1 MEVSMDML
9 EGLNEEQR
17 LAVTTTE
24 GYVRVIAGAGS
35 GKTRALTNRFAY
47 LVNELGISTSNIL
60 CVTFT
65 NKAANEMK
73 RRIRSMIGDNDT
85 GYISTFHGFCV
96 QVLKEDIHVLNYPKN
111 FIILDTEDVNSILHT
126 IFEDMGL
133 NSKNFTFPT
142 LIEMFTER
150 KSREPYLRDILNT
163 DHEELKDKFRNAR
176 NQEDAI
182 FYRYLYE
189 QKKCFALDFDDLI
202 NFVLYIYDQHEDIR
216 SKWQQRL
223 EYIMVDEFQD
233 VNVRQYRLAKILSE
247 YHHNLFIVGDPD
259 QTIYSWR
266 GARVEYI
273 LNFDTEYPSART
285 IVMDKN
291 YRSTPN
297 IINASN
303 SLIMK
308 NKKRMDK
315 KLIAINQTEIPV
327 IYNHAKTT
335 GQEAQWIADQIITL
349 IEGGRKLR
357 DIAILY
363 RSHFISR
370 SFEEVFIKQNIQYT
384 IYSGIEFYKRK
395 EIKDVLCYLR
405 MLVSGDDISFT
416 RIVNLPKR
424 NIGERRMA
432 FLKEYANTNNC
443 SLYQALQQN
452 LEHELLMKTQA
463 KAFLNLVEKYKAVY
477 EEMKLSELLTNV
489 LNDSGYEA
497 LLRTNGEQE
506 RLDNLAELK
515 QSIFEYE
522 RDAGEECS
530 LPDYLDRISLFT
542 NLDQKEKCDAVQMMT
557 IHTAKGLEFPYV
569 FVCGLNEGIFP
580 SKHVD
585 TADKLEEERR
595 LAYVAYTR
603 AERALFLSDSE
614 GVNYD
619 GSYRYPSRFIFN
631 VEKAYLNY
639 TVELEERFLG
649 DASFYIE
656 QNERKLEGN
665 TTRLQVGDTI
675 RHSVFGMGKIVGINE
690 EITSYV
696 IQFDTMETTRSISFK
711 IRLELIE

>member
-1 MEVSMDML
+1 MDLL

-17 LAVTTTE
+17 QAVMTTE

-35 GKTRALTNRFAY
+35 GKTRALTHRFAY

-133 NSKNFTFPT
+133 NSRNFTFPT
-142 LIEMFTER
+142 LMDMFTER
-150 KSREPYLRDILNT
+150 KNREAYILDLLNT
-163 DHEELKDKFRNAR
+163 DHEELKDKFRHAR

-202 NFVLYIYDQHEDIR
+202 NFVLYIFEQHEDIR
-216 SKWQQRL
+216 CKWQQRL

-233 VNVRQYRLAKILSE
+233 VNVRQYRLAQIVSD

-266 GARVEYI
+266 GARVDYI
-273 LNFDTEYPSART
+273 LNFDQEYPSART

-303 SLIMK
+303 SLITK

-315 KLIAINQTEIPV
+315 KLIAINNTKIPV
-327 IYNHAKTT
+327 IYHHAKTT
-335 GQEAQWIADQIITL
+335 GEEADWIASQITTIV
-349 IEGGRKLR
+349 EGGKKLR

-370 SFEEVFIKQNIQYT
+370 SFEEVFIKQKIQYT

-405 MLVSGDDISFT
+405 MVANGDDISFT

-432 FLKEYANTNNC
+432 FLKEFADKNNC
-443 SLYQALQQN
+443 TLYQALQRNQN
-452 LEHELLMKTQA
+452 EEVLIKTQA
-463 KAFLNLVEKYKAVY
+463 KAFIQIIEKYKSVY
-477 EEMKLSELLTNV
+477 ETMKLSELLTSV
-489 LNDSGYEA
+489 LNESGYEA

-515 QSIFEYE
+515 QSIYEYE

-530 LPDYLDRISLFT
+530 LPDYLDRISLYT
-542 NLDQKEKCDAVQMMT
+542 NLDQKEKSDAVQMMT
-557 IHTAKGLEFPYV
+557 IHNAKGLEFPYV

-585 TADKLEEERR
+585 TEDKLEEERR

-603 AERALFLSDSE
+603 AERALFLSDAE

-639 TVELEERFLG
+639 TVELEERLIG

-656 QNERKLEGN
+656 QNERKLSGN
-665 TTRLQVGDTI
+665 QTLFQTGDTI
-675 RHSVFGMGKIVGINE
+675 RHNVFGIGKIIGINE
-690 EITSYV
+690 EISSYV

-711 IRLELIE
+711 IRLERIV

>member
-1 MEVSMDML
+1 MNLLD
-9 EGLNEEQR
+9 GLNEEQKK
-17 LAVTTTE
+17 AVTTTE
-24 GYVRVIAGAGS
+24 GYIRVIAGAGS

-73 RRIRSMIGDNDT
+73 RRIRNMIGDNDT

-96 QVLKEDIHVLNYPKN
+96 QVLKEEIHVLSYPKN
-111 FIILDTEDVNSILHT
+111 FIIIDTEDVNSILHT

-142 LIEMFTER
+142 LIDMITAK
-150 KSREPYLRDILNT
+150 KSREPYLNDILNT
-163 DHEELKDKFRNAR
+163 DNEELKNKFRNAR

-182 FYRYLYE
+182 YYRYLYE
-189 QKKCFALDFDDLI
+189 QKKCYALDFDDLI
-202 NFVLYIYDQHEDIR
+202 NFVLYIYEKQEDIR
-216 SKWQQRL
+216 QKWQRRL

-233 VNVRQYRLAKILSE
+233 VNVRQYKLAQVLSD

-273 LNFDTEYPSART
+273 LNFDMDYPSTQT
-285 IVMDKN
+285 IIMDKN

-297 IINASN
+297 IVNASN
-303 SLIMK
+303 SLITK
-308 NKKRMDK
+308 NKKRIEKNLVPMKQVD
-315 KLIAINQTEIPV
+315 IPV
-327 IYNHAKTT
+327 IYNHSKTT
-335 GQEAQWIADQIITL
+335 LMEAEWIASQIRTL
-349 IEGGRKLR
+349 VESGRSLR

-363 RSHFISR
+363 RAHFISR
-370 SFEEVFIKQNIQYT
+370 SFEEVFIKQNIKYT

-405 MLVSGDDISFT
+405 MIVNEDDISFL

-424 NIGERRMA
+424 NIGERRIA
-432 FLKEYANTNNC
+432 FLKEYAEKNNC
-443 SLYQALQQN
+443 TLYQALQSN
-452 LEHELLMKTQA
+452 IEEDILAKTKA
-463 KAFLNLVEKYKAVY
+463 KAFIALVEKYKEVFD
-477 EEMKLSELLTNV
+477 KLRISELLTGV
-489 LNDSGYEA
+489 LNASGYEA
-497 LLRTNGEQE
+497 FLRTNGEQE

-515 QSIFEYE
+515 QSVFEYE

-530 LPDYLDRISLFT
+530 LPDYLNRISLYT
-542 NLDQKEKCDAVQMMT
+542 NLDQKESSEAVQMMT
-557 IHTAKGLEFPYV
+557 IHNAKGLEYPYV

-585 TADKLEEERR
+585 TQEKMEEERR

-603 AERALFLSDSE
+603 AGNALFLSDAE

-631 VEKAYLNY
+631 VEKTFLNY
-639 TVELEERFLG
+639 TVELEERLIG
-649 DASFYIE
+649 DANFYIE
-656 QNERKLEGN
+656 QNEMKLQGN
-665 TTRLQVGDTI
+665 NERFQVDDII
-675 RHSVFGMGKIVGINE
+675 RHSVFGIGKIVGINE
-690 EITSYV
+690 EISSYV
-696 IQFDTMETTRSISFK
+696 IQFDQMETTRSISFR
-711 IRLELIE
+711 IRLERVG

>member
-1 MEVSMDML
+1 MNLLD
-9 EGLNEEQR
+9 GLNEEQKQ
-17 LAVTTTE
+17 AVTTTE
-24 GYVRVIAGAGS
+24 GYIRVIAGAGS

-47 LVNELGISTSNIL
+47 LANELGISTSNIL

-73 RRIRSMIGDNDT
+73 RRIRNMIGDNDT

-96 QVLKEDIHVLNYPKN
+96 QVLKEEIHVLNYPKN
-111 FIILDTEDVNSILHT
+111 FIIIDTEDVNSILHT

-142 LIEMFTER
+142 LIDMITAR
-150 KSREPYLRDILNT
+150 KSREPYLNDILNT
-163 DHEELKDKFRNAR
+163 DNEELKSKFRNAR

-182 FYRYLYE
+182 YYRYLYE
-189 QKKCFALDFDDLI
+189 QKKCYALDFDDLI
-202 NFVLYIYDQHEDIR
+202 NFVLYIYEKQEDIR
-216 SKWQQRL
+216 QKWQSRL

-233 VNVRQYRLAKILSE
+233 VNVRQYKLAQILSG

-273 LNFDTEYPSART
+273 LNFDMDYPTAQT
-285 IVMDKN
+285 IIMDKN
-291 YRSTPN
+291 YRSTQG
-297 IINASN
+297 IVNASN
-303 SLIMK
+303 SLITK
-308 NKKRMDK
+308 NKKRIEK
-315 KLIAINQTEIPV
+315 NLIPMKQVDIPV
-327 IYNHAKTT
+327 IYSHSKTT
-335 GQEAQWIADQIITL
+335 LLEAEWIANQIGTL
-349 IEGGRKLR
+349 LESGRSLR

-363 RSHFISR
+363 RAHFISR
-370 SFEEVFIKQNIQYT
+370 SFEEVFIKQNIKYT

-405 MLVSGDDISFT
+405 MISNADDISFL

-424 NIGERRMA
+424 NIGERRIA
-432 FLKEYANTNNC
+432 FLKEYADKNNC
-443 SLYQALQQN
+443 TLYQALQSN
-452 LEHELLMKTQA
+452 IEEDILAKTQA
-463 KAFLNLVEKYKAVY
+463 KAFIALVEKYKEIY
-477 EEMKLSELLTNV
+477 EEMKLSELLTGV
-489 LNDSGYEA
+489 LNTSGYEA

-522 RDAGEECS
+522 RDAGEECALS
-530 LPDYLDRISLFT
+530 DYLDRISLYT
-542 NLDQKEKCDAVQMMT
+542 NLDQKESADAVQMMT
-557 IHTAKGLEFPYV
+557 IHNAKGLEFPYV

-585 TADKLEEERR
+585 TAEKMEEERR

-603 AERALFLSDSE
+603 AGNALFLSDAE

-631 VEKAYLNY
+631 VEKAFLNY
-639 TVELEERFLG
+639 TVELEERLIG
-649 DASFYIE
+649 DANFYIE
-656 QNERKLEGN
+656 QNEMKLQGN
-665 TTRLQVGDTI
+665 NERFQVEDII
-675 RHSVFGMGKIVGINE
+675 RHSVFGIGKIVDINE
-690 EITSYV
+690 EISSYV
-696 IQFDTMETTRSISFK
+696 IQFDNMETTRSISFK
-711 IRLELIE
+711 IRLERIG

>member
-1 MEVSMDML
+1 MNLLD
-9 EGLNEEQR
+9 GLNEEQKK
-17 LAVTTTE
+17 AVTTTE
-24 GYVRVIAGAGS
+24 GYIRVIAGAGS

-73 RRIRSMIGDNDT
+73 RRIRNMIGDNDT

-96 QVLKEDIHVLNYPKN
+96 QVLKEEIHVLSYPKN
-111 FIILDTEDVNSILHT
+111 FIIIDTEDVNSILHT

-142 LIEMFTER
+142 LIDMITAK
-150 KSREPYLRDILNT
+150 KSREPYLNDILNT
-163 DHEELKDKFRNAR
+163 NNEELKNKFRNAR

-182 FYRYLYE
+182 YYRYLYE
-189 QKKCFALDFDDLI
+189 QKKCYALDFDDLI
-202 NFVLYIYDQHEDIR
+202 NFVLYIYEKQEDIR
-216 SKWQQRL
+216 QKWQRRL

-233 VNVRQYRLAKILSE
+233 VNVRQYKLAQVLSD

-273 LNFDTEYPSART
+273 LNFDMDYPSTQT
-285 IVMDKN
+285 IIMDKN

-297 IINASN
+297 IVNASN
-303 SLIMK
+303 SLITK
-308 NKKRMDK
+308 NKKRIEKNLVPMKQVD
-315 KLIAINQTEIPV
+315 IPV
-327 IYNHAKTT
+327 IYNHSKTT
-335 GQEAQWIADQIITL
+335 LMEAEWIASQIRTL
-349 IEGGRKLR
+349 VESGRSLR

-363 RSHFISR
+363 RAHFISR
-370 SFEEVFIKQNIQYT
+370 SFEEVFIKQNIKYT

-405 MLVSGDDISFT
+405 MIVNEDDISFL

-424 NIGERRMA
+424 NIGERRIA
-432 FLKEYANTNNC
+432 FLKEYAEKNNC
-443 SLYQALQQN
+443 TLYQALQSN
-452 LEHELLMKTQA
+452 IEEDILAKTKA
-463 KAFLNLVEKYKAVY
+463 KAFIALVEKYKEVFD
-477 EEMKLSELLTNV
+477 KLRISELLTGV
-489 LNDSGYEA
+489 LNASGYEA
-497 LLRTNGEQE
+497 FLRTNGEQE

-515 QSIFEYE
+515 QSVFEYE

-530 LPDYLDRISLFT
+530 LPDYLNRISLYT
-542 NLDQKEKCDAVQMMT
+542 NLDQKESSEAVQMMT
-557 IHTAKGLEFPYV
+557 IHNAKGLEYPYV

-585 TADKLEEERR
+585 TQEKMEEERR

-603 AERALFLSDSE
+603 AGNALFLSDAE

-631 VEKAYLNY
+631 VEKTFLNY
-639 TVELEERFLG
+639 TVELEERLIG
-649 DASFYIE
+649 DANFYIE
-656 QNERKLEGN
+656 QNEMKLQGN
-665 TTRLQVGDTI
+665 NERFQVDDII
-675 RHSVFGMGKIVGINE
+675 RHSVFGVGKIVGINE
-690 EITSYV
+690 EISSYV
-696 IQFDTMETTRSISFK
+696 IQFDQMETTRSISFR
-711 IRLELIE
+711 IRLERVG

>member
-1 MEVSMDML
+1 MDLL
-9 EGLNEEQR
+9 EGLNEEQKQ
-17 LAVTTTE
+17 AVMTTE

-85 GYISTFHGFCV
+85 GFISTFHGFCV

-142 LIEMFTER
+142 LIDMITER
-150 KSREPYLRDILNT
+150 KNREEYILDLLNT
-163 DHEELKDKFRNAR
+163 DHEELKDKFRHAR
-176 NQEDAI
+176 NQKDAI

-202 NFVLYIYDQHEDIR
+202 NFVLYIFEHHQDICH
-216 SKWQQRL
+216 KWQQRL
-223 EYIMVDEFQD
+223 EYVMVDEFQD
-233 VNVRQYRLAKILSE
+233 VNVRQYRLAQIVSD

-273 LNFDTEYPSART
+273 LNFDKEYPSTKT
-285 IVMDKN
+285 IIMDKN

-303 SLIMK
+303 SLITK
-308 NKKRMDK
+308 NKKRLDK
-315 KLIAINQTEIPV
+315 KLIAMSQTEIPV
-327 IYNHAKTT
+327 IYHHAKTT
-335 GQEAQWIADQIITL
+335 GEEAEWIANQITTL
-349 IEGGRKLR
+349 VESGRSLR

-370 SFEEVFIKQNIQYT
+370 SFEEVFIKRKIQYT

-405 MLVSGDDISFT
+405 MLVNSDDISFT

-424 NIGERRMA
+424 NIGEKRMA
-432 FLKEYANTNNC
+432 FLKEYADQNGC
-443 SLYQALQQN
+443 SLYEALQRN
-452 LEHELLMKTQA
+452 LNVELFTKTQA
-463 KAFLNLVEKYKAVY
+463 KAFIQLIEKQKA
-477 EEMKLSELLTNV
+477 EFEILKLSELLTNI
-489 LNDSGYEA
+489 LNESGYEA

-530 LPDYLDRISLFT
+530 LPDYLDRISLYT
-542 NLDQKEKCDAVQMMT
+542 NLDQKEKSDAVQMMT
-557 IHTAKGLEFPYV
+557 IHNAKGLEFPYV

-585 TADKLEEERR
+585 TEDKLEEERR

-603 AERALFLSDSE
+603 AERALFLSDAE

-619 GSYRYPSRFIFN
+619 GSYRYPSRFVFN

-639 TVELEERFLG
+639 TAELEERLVG

-656 QNERKLEGN
+656 QNERKLTGDN
-665 TTRLQVGDTI
+665 KRLKIGDRI
-675 RHSVFGMGKIVGINE
+675 RHSVFGNGSIIDMNE
-690 EITSYV
+690 EISSYI
-696 IQFDTMETTRSISFK
+696 IQFDTMETTRSISFR
-711 IRLELIE
+711 IRLELV

>member
-1 MEVSMDML
+1 
-9 EGLNEEQR
+9 
-17 LAVTTTE
+17 
-24 GYVRVIAGAGS
+24 
-35 GKTRALTNRFAY
+35 
-47 LVNELGISTSNIL
+47 
-60 CVTFT
+60 
-65 NKAANEMK
+65 
-73 RRIRSMIGDNDT
+73 
-85 GYISTFHGFCV
+85 
-96 QVLKEDIHVLNYPKN
+96 
-111 FIILDTEDVNSILHT
+111 
-126 IFEDMGL
+126 
-133 NSKNFTFPT
+133 
-142 LIEMFTER
+142 
-150 KSREPYLRDILNT
+150 
-163 DHEELKDKFRNAR
+163 
-176 NQEDAI
+176 
-182 FYRYLYE
+182 
-189 QKKCFALDFDDLI
+189 
-202 NFVLYIYDQHEDIR
+202 
-216 SKWQQRL
+216 
-223 EYIMVDEFQD
+223 